1 MHGAATTPSATRRS
15 IALKHFGAS
24 VDACL
29 LLVRTAE
36 PAMTKECAVFGSL
49 DAARP
54 VSSFGLRDGGLVSDL
69 ALCERWKH
77 LAGEGGGWR
86 SGVKH
91 DCSKVLEL
99 HRDGP
104 DRYRNG
110 LGETFAL
117 EAEVVYPLVKSS
129 DLAAQRPPTRWL
141 LVPHLSMAGDTAHLQ
156 SAAPLAWA
164 YLTSHAERLDARAS
178 SVYRNRPCFSI
189 FGIGEYSF
197 APWKVA
203 ISGLYKRLAFATLA
217 PFEGRPV
224 LCDDTGY
231 FFPCR
236 TEEECRTLRALLESR
251 PALEFLSAR
260 IFWDS
265 ARPITAR
272 LLNAL
277 DLLALGDSLGISDS
291 VVRTLAERQFV
302 RYQEVA
308 HQAML
313 F

>member
-99 HRDGP
+99 HRDGRN
-104 DRYRNG
+104 RYRNG
-110 LGETFAL
+110 LGETFEL
-117 EAEVVYPLVKSS
+117 ESEVAYPLVKSS
-129 DLAAQRPPTRWL
+129 DLASQRPPTRWL
-141 LVPHLSMAGDTAHLQ
+141 LVPQLSIASDTAHLQ
-156 SAAPLAWA
+156 SVAPLAWA
-164 YLTSHAERLDARAS
+164 YLMSHSERLDARAS
-178 SVYRNRPCFSI
+178 SVYRNRPRFSI

-203 ISGLYKRLAFATLA
+203 ISGLYKRLAFSVLA
-217 PFEGRPV
+217 PFDGKPV

-231 FFPCR
+231 FFPCQ
-236 TEEECRTLRALLESR
+236 TEEESRTLRALLDSR

-260 IFWDS
+260 VFWDS
-265 ARPITAR
+265 KRPITAR

-277 DLLALGDSLGISDS
+277 DLMALSDYLGFSDS

-302 RYQEVA
+302 RYQETA